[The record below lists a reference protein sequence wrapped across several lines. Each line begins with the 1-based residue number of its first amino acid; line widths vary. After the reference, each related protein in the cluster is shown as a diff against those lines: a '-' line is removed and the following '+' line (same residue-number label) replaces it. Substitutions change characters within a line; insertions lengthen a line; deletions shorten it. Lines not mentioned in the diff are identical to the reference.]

1 MSSISF
7 LTTRQLNEDCWS
19 MMYSVEALLP
29 GFTCIVVLSLMSN
42 LIPTTRRPRQGTRYS
57 REELVV
63 MSRYKAEYKE
73 QTTKALRAHVFRTK
87 ILVDM
92 FNYWDKEGTLPLEDE
107 SCTERVKVYNSDQ

>member
-1 MSSISF
+1 
-7 LTTRQLNEDCWS
+7 

-92 FNYWDKEGTLPLEDE
+92 FNYWDKEGTLPLEE
-107 SCTERVKVYNSDQ
+107 ELCAELVKVYNSDQ

>member
-29 GFTCIVVLSLMSN
+29 GFTCIVILSLMSN

-63 MSRYKAEYKE
+63 MSRYKAKYKE

-92 FNYWDKEGTLPLEDE
+92 FNYWDKEGTLPLEE
-107 SCTERVKVYNSDQ
+107 ELCAEWVKVYNSDQ